1 MINLPTMINEDSTDA
16 DFEALM
22 GEDERGVNFKKIV
35 FSNPKLQPIL
45 KQLLPAMD
53 RKGIFDAI

>member
-1 MINLPTMINEDSTDA
+1 MINEDSTDA